1 MPELK
6 KNLTCQKKNYTY
18 KESKTTTKK
27 ISGVYD
33 TATHTIESEAD
44 KRDILKELEDFEGA
58 VIEVSIVV
66 KEETDLSNEN
76 QKVGGRNI
84 YL

>member
-1 MPELK
+1 MA
-6 KNLTCQKKNYTY
+6 KKNYTY

-33 TATHTIESEAD
+33 TATHIIESEAD
-44 KRDILKELEDFEGA
+44 KRDILKDLEDFEGA

-66 KEETDLSNEN
+66 KEETDLSNEE
-76 QKVGGRNI
+76 
-84 YL
+84 

>member
-1 MPELK
+1 MA
-6 KNLTCQKKNYTY
+6 KKNYTY

-44 KRDILKELEDFEGA
+44 KRDILKELKDFEGA
-58 VIEVSIVV
+58 VVEVSITV
-66 KEETDLSNEN
+66 KEETDLSNEE
-76 QKVGGRNI
+76 QRVGGQ
-84 YL
+84 YSKY

>member
-1 MPELK
+1 M
-6 KNLTCQKKNYTY
+6 TKKNYSY

-66 KEETDLSNEN
+66 KEETDLSNEE
-76 QKVGGRNI
+76 QRVGGQDKSH
-84 YL
+84 

>member
-1 MPELK
+1 MA
-6 KNLTCQKKNYTY
+6 KKNYTY

-44 KRDILKELEDFEGA
+44 KRDILKELEDFEGV

-66 KEETDLSNEN
+66 KEETDLSNEE
-76 QKVGGRNI
+76 QRVGGQYSR
-84 YL
+84 Y

>member
-1 MPELK
+1 MA
-6 KNLTCQKKNYTY
+6 KKNYTY

-44 KRDILKELEDFEGA
+44 KRDILKELEDFEGS

-66 KEETDLSNEN
+66 KEETDLSNEE
-76 QKVGGRNI
+76 QRVGGRDI

>member
-1 MPELK
+1 MAK
-6 KNLTCQKKNYTY
+6 KSYTY

-66 KEETDLSNEN
+66 KEETDLSNEE
-76 QKVGGRNI
+76 QRVGGQDKSH
-84 YL
+84 

>member
-1 MPELK
+1 MA
-6 KNLTCQKKNYTY
+6 KKNYIY

-27 ISGVYD
+27 FSGVYD

-66 KEETDLSNEN
+66 KEETDLSNEE
-76 QKVGGRNI
+76 
-84 YL
+84 

>member
-1 MPELK
+1 MA
-6 KNLTCQKKNYTY
+6 KKNYTY

-44 KRDILKELEDFEGA
+44 KRDILKELEDFEGT

-66 KEETDLSNEN
+66 KEETDLSNEE
-76 QKVGGRNI
+76 QRVGGQDKSH
-84 YL
+84 

>member
-1 MPELK
+1 MA
-6 KNLTCQKKNYTY
+6 KKNYTY

-66 KEETDLSNEN
+66 KEETDLSNEE
-76 QKVGGRNI
+76 QRVGGQDKSH
-84 YL
+84 

>member
-1 MPELK
+1 MA
-6 KNLTCQKKNYTY
+6 KKNYTY

-44 KRDILKELEDFEGA
+44 KRDILKELEDFEGT

-66 KEETDLSNEN
+66 KEETDLSNEE
-76 QKVGGRNI
+76 QRVGGQTVQF
-84 YL
+84 

>member
-1 MPELK
+1 MA
-6 KNLTCQKKNYTY
+6 KKNYTY

-66 KEETDLSNEN
+66 KEETDLSNEE
-76 QKVGGRNI
+76 QRVGGQTVQF
-84 YL
+84 

>member
-1 MPELK
+1 MA
-6 KNLTCQKKNYTY
+6 KKNYTY

-33 TATHTIESEAD
+33 NATHTIESEAD

-66 KEETDLSNEN
+66 KEETDLSNEE
-76 QKVGGRNI
+76 QRVGGRDI

>member
-1 MPELK
+1 MA
-6 KNLTCQKKNYTY
+6 KKNYTY

-66 KEETDLSNEN
+66 KEETDLSNEE
-76 QKVGGRNI
+76 QRVGGQ
-84 YL
+84 YKSY

>member
-1 MPELK
+1 MQCVFLVENKEIKEKYLMA
-6 KNLTCQKKNYTY
+6 KKNYSY

-58 VIEVSIVV
+58 VIEVSITV
-66 KEETDLSNEN
+66 KEETDLSNEE
-76 QKVGGRNI
+76 
-84 YL
+84 